1 MRVHGMSCCRK
12 CTGAL
17 VAGCLFAAACAGRGR
32 SVHSV
37 LYDPAN
43 PLPPRPADAEVQLL
57 ADESPECPYEPIG
70 TIAVERQ
77 GDLPSRETT
86 EAMAREARRIG
97 GDGIM
102 RFAAGG
108 GVIRGTAFR
117 FTNPSC
123 TR

>member
-1 MRVHGMSCCRK
+1 MQAHRMSCCRK
-12 CTGAL
+12 CTGVL
-17 VAGCLFAAACAGRGR
+17 VAGCLFAAACSGRGR

-57 ADESPECPYEPIG
+57 ADQTPECPYEAIG
-70 TIAVERQ
+70 TIAVQ
-77 GDLPSRETT
+77 HHDGLPPRETT
-86 EAMAREARRIG
+86 DAMARETRRIG
-97 GDGIM
+97 GDGVM
-102 RFAAGG
+102 RLAAAGG
-108 GVIRGTAFR
+108 VISGTAFR